1 MEQGNDLLYM
11 LTPSGTSERSQPGAW
26 ASASSHLRKSQSLVT
41 KTYKNQ
47 TPQEARPIVSKTK
60 ARQAKEVG
68 WPTSRERWEVH
79 RAKGNEEEFDKISME
94 ETRNALNL
102 PLHHIETNQ
111 KNLPI

>member
-60 ARQAKEVG
+60 ATQAKEVG
-68 WPTSRERWEVH
+68 
-79 RAKGNEEEFDKISME
+79 
-94 ETRNALNL
+94 L
-102 PLHHIETNQ
+102 TNQ
-111 KNLPI
+111 QGEMRSSQSKGKRGRI